1 MANITTALT
10 GYPTALDTRTTLTD
24 GASGD
29 AIVAAHPNGVASAVI
44 AAQTALGVTPQGTA
58 ATVVARLDVTQ
69 TSDGTPNSQ
78 VILFSTIFG

>member
-29 AIVAAHPNGVASAVI
+29 QIVAAHPNGVASAAI
-44 AAQTALGVTPQGTA
+44 AIETALGATPQGTA
-58 ATVVARLDVTQ
+58 TDVVTRLNVSQ
-69 TSDGTPNSQ
+69 TSDGTPTSQ
-78 VILFSTIFG
+78 VVLFSQIFS